1 MNLLLAAATGPSPVP
16 LQHVIYLALALF
28 AVGLIGVTCRRNIL
42 IVLLSVEIMLN
53 SANLVLVAFSR
64 AHGNLDGQ
72 VFVFFAMVVAAAE
85 VAVGLAIVIA
95 VYRLRQSTDIDD
107 ADELAEVDYG
117 PVPPLA
123 LEGEDHH
130 HHDDHGHGHDDHGH
144 GEDAEA
150 AHEPAPVSAADDAG
164 EE

>member
-1 MNLLLAAATGPSPVP
+1 MNLLFAAATTAAPPVP
-16 LQHVIYLALALF
+16 LQHALYLALALF
-28 AVGLIGVTCRRNIL
+28 AVGLVGVSCRRNIL

-53 SANLVLVAFSR
+53 SANLALVTFSR

-95 VYRLRQSTDIDD
+95 LYRLRQSTDIDD

-117 PVPPLA
+117 PVPPLK

-130 HHDDHGHGHDDHGH
+130 HDDHHDGDHGDH
-144 GEDAEA
+144 PEHDVSADVAKAVGTAGEAGED
-150 AHEPAPVSAADDAG
+150 
-164 EE
+164 